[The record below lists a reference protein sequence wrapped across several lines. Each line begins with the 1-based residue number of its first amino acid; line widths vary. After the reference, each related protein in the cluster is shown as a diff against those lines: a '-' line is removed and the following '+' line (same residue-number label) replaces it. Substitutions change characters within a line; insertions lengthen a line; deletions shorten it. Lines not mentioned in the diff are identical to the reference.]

1 MLSTPFFL
9 PFLTKNDYLA
19 PNGFAALFAMPVRL
33 ARPFRKPDAFRLRQ
47 ISTPP

>member
-1 MLSTPFFL
+1 MLSTTFSL
-9 PFLTKNDYLA
+9 PFLKKNDYLA
-19 PNGFAALFAMPVRL
+19 PSGYAALFAMLAKP